1 MGSGKGTNCYSLLDA
16 FASGLLNT
24 TEIIGVFSDNP
35 NSGILDI
42 AKGAKIPGLYLG
54 PYDRLN
60 AEKDKSWIDEIK
72 KLNLDYIK
80 IETLTD
86 NLQLVPQLDKGIEIS
101 FDAVNSKLH
110 IQKFK

>member
-1 MGSGKGTNCYSLLDA
+1 MVY
-16 FASGLLNT
+16 
-24 TEIIGVFSDNP
+24 IIYYIFLSD
-35 NSGILDI
+35 
-42 AKGAKIPGLYLG
+42 
-54 PYDRLN
+54 
-60 AEKDKSWIDEIK
+60 
-72 KLNLDYIK
+72 LDYIK